1 MEPNDDPQ
9 LRKVLREWQVPD
21 PPPSLDA
28 RVLGGR
34 RTWLRFL
41 LTGQI
46 RVPVPVGL
54 AAAAALIAMSMS
66 LARDHRRPP
75 AEPVRP
81 VFNLRDFQPVANIQ
95 VRVIRSQYAAE

>member
-21 PPPSLDA
+21 APPSLDA

-34 RTWLRFL
+34 RSWLRFL

-54 AAAAALIAMSMS
+54 AVAAALIAMSMS
-66 LARDHRRPP
+66 LAREHGRPP

-81 VFNLRDFQPVANIQ
+81 VFNLKDFQPVAHIQ